1 MKSKKLR
8 TAAKKRRKTLN
19 QPTLKGIKRKKYIKG
34 K

>member
-1 MKSKKLR
+1 MKAKHLR
-8 TAAKKRRKTLN
+8 TAKKRRRKNLN